1 MEFYTKEK
9 LREYKETLDELRAKI
24 DDHEKRLVTINNKI
38 LIIYILLILK
48 VLESKEQLKSL
59 IQLMK

>member
-1 MEFYTKEK
+1 VEFYTKEK